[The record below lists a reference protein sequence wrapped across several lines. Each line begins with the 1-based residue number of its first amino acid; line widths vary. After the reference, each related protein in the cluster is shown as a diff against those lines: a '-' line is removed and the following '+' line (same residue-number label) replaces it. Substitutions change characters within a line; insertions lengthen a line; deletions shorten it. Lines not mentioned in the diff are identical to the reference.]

1 MFSANV
7 AEVIV
12 DDILGEGEKDVG
24 KEGIG
29 KDVEKEEVGKDLGE
43 EGIGKE
49 GVDLKVNFFKGKPG
63 NRDHLVSGI

>member
-1 MFSANV
+1 MFPANV

-12 DDILGEGEKDVG
+12 DVAEVTVDVAEVTVDDILGEG
-24 KEGIG
+24 G
-29 KDVEKEEVGKDLGE
+29 KDVE
-43 EGIGKE
+43 KE